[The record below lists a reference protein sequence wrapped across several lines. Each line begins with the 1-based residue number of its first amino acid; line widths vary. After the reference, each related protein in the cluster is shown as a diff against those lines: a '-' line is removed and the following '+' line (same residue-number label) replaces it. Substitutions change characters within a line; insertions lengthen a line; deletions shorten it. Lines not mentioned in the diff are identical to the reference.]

1 MSLHLSNPDTN
12 ELQRTRAKQEEVTSL
27 RIPNINTSPAPDQS
41 APVSAHSTA
50 LHRAAAAT
58 ATW

>member
-41 APVSAHSTA
+41 APVSAHRSTA
-50 LHRAAAAT
+50 LHRAAT